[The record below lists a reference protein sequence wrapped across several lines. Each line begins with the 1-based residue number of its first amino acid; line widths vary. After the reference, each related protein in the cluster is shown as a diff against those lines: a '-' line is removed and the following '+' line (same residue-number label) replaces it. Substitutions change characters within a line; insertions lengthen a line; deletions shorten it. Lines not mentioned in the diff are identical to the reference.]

1 MARFT
6 IAICTWWISMTGIA
20 AAQLPAGVAAGTEER
35 LPPVKTAAAAAQSS
49 VEILPPLP
57 PTPAAPA
64 APLVVSTASPG
75 EAQISREARAHEQ
88 HLLQSQAQEE
98 SVHRAAM
105 ARFEQ
110 RTRRLESQR
119 WFGISNTRPT
129 ASVDPYDGDY
139 SPGWVSNY
147 LFYPYRWVGGG
158 EPWGICRRAVAAY
171 RLLGVRWLAT
181 AFQNGR
187 IRT

>member
-1 MARFT
+1 
-6 IAICTWWISMTGIA
+6 
-20 AAQLPAGVAAGTEER
+20 
-35 LPPVKTAAAAAQSS
+35 
-49 VEILPPLP
+49 
-57 PTPAAPA
+57 
-64 APLVVSTASPG
+64 
-75 EAQISREARAHEQ
+75 
-88 HLLQSQAQEE
+88 
-98 SVHRAAM
+98 M

-158 EPWGICRRAVAAY
+158 EPWGFAE
-171 RLLGVRWLAT
+171 G
-181 AFQNGR
+181 Q
-187 IRT
+187 